1 MYKTNNNRQLELT
14 DFNQPIGLTMDPNN
28 RWVRLA
34 AMIPWKKYE
43 HKYARLFIGS
53 KVGNVAKPFRMA
65 LGSLIIQQK
74 LGFSDRELVEE
85 ITENPYLQYFIGLPG
100 YQQERPF
107 DPSMMTLFRKRM
119 RLDVTK
125 VINEAVIQQ
134 YENPESEND
143 DDHKDDHH
151 SDGGSGTPDEPQN
164 QKSAAGTQSAVAES
178 EVQAES
184 ADNSGTLI
192 LDATCAPSNIR
203 YPQDFSLLNEA
214 REKLEK
220 IIHRFHTDYGL
231 ELPRMYN
238 RIARKKY
245 LDLAKSKK
253 RSAKKIRRVIR
264 FMLNCIRR
272 DDGYLEDFMAEGYA
286 PCSSEI
292 RQISTIRK
300 LYEQQ
305 LEMYQNKTHRV
316 DDRIVS
322 IQQPYLRPIVR
333 GKTKAP
339 VEFGTKFDLSLDEH
353 GMGRIE
359 KIHSIRT
366 TRAEPCRMHVNA
378 IVNGRGT
385 ILRECWS
392 TRSTATVRTGSTVK
406 IMVSGCQ
413 GQSLGDRVP
422 NPFPERN
429 GKSNTVITRTGLKL
443 SGHSASA
450 NAAIASA

>member
-1 MYKTNNNRQLELT
+1 
-14 DFNQPIGLTMDPNN
+14 
-28 RWVRLA
+28 
-34 AMIPWKKYE
+34 
-43 HKYARLFIGS
+43 
-53 KVGNVAKPFRMA
+53 
-65 LGSLIIQQK
+65 
-74 LGFSDRELVEE
+74 
-85 ITENPYLQYFIGLPG
+85 
-100 YQQERPF
+100 
-107 DPSMMTLFRKRM
+107 
-119 RLDVTK
+119 
-125 VINEAVIQQ
+125 
-134 YENPESEND
+134 
-143 DDHKDDHH
+143 
-151 SDGGSGTPDEPQN
+151 
-164 QKSAAGTQSAVAES
+164 
-178 EVQAES
+178 
-184 ADNSGTLI
+184 
-192 LDATCAPSNIR
+192 
-203 YPQDFSLLNEA
+203 
-214 REKLEK
+214 
-220 IIHRFHTDYGL
+220 
-231 ELPRMYN
+231 MYN

-359 KIHSIRT
+359 KISFDPYNESGTLQDACERYRERT
-366 TRAEPCRMHVNA
+366 
-378 IVNGRGT
+378 G
-385 ILRECWS
+385 
-392 TRSTATVRTGSTVK
+392 TVRTGSTVK